1 MTEESKNNLEHT
13 LDSFISE
20 DEDEPDKLTIVP
32 FKLVLNEQ
40 NSFMKINISNIFQ
53 KNSKA
58 KEVY

>member
-13 LDSFISE
+13 LDEFISE

-40 NSFMKINISNIFQ
+40 NSFINVIITSFFY
-53 KNSKA
+53 K
-58 KEVY
+58 KELMNF